1 MKIIVTGALGH
12 IGSKLIRDLPNFIK
26 DLDIAMIDN
35 FTTQRYSSLFNL
47 TSSANY
53 KFYEKDIMQDNL
65 DVIFKNADV
74 AIHLAALTEAS
85 ASLEKPD
92 EYERGNYQGTKNILD
107 LCQRHSVKM
116 IHFSSTSIYG
126 TKKSIVDED
135 CEKEDINPQSPYA
148 ETKLKEEKLVQK
160 YFDENFVKT
169 KTLRLGSICG
179 ISPGMRF
186 HAAISKFCFQASLGK
201 PLTVWETALN
211 QKRPFLNLNDAV
223 KAIAFIIKNNLF
235 DGGVFNLVTS
245 NLSVQEIVNIIK
257 NFEPNVK
264 IELVKSKIM
273 NDFSYDVSSQK
284 ITTKGFSFSKNI
296 EEGIKDTVGLF
307 KLINQ

>member
-92 EYERGNYQGTKNILD
+92 EYERVNYQGTKNILD

-135 CEKEDINPQSPYA
+135 CEKEDINPQSPQRVASGRGSSRGNFCDHTRRQFRA
-148 ETKLKEEKLVQK
+148 E
-160 YFDENFVKT
+160 FDY
-169 KTLRLGSICG
+169 
-179 ISPGMRF
+179 
-186 HAAISKFCFQASLGK
+186 Q
-201 PLTVWETALN
+201 
-211 QKRPFLNLNDAV
+211 
-223 KAIAFIIKNNLF
+223 
-235 DGGVFNLVTS
+235 
-245 NLSVQEIVNIIK
+245 IVLEQPANY
-257 NFEPNVK
+257 NPE
-264 IELVKSKIM
+264 
-273 NDFSYDVSSQK
+273 
-284 ITTKGFSFSKNI
+284 
-296 EEGIKDTVGLF
+296 
-307 KLINQ
+307 